1 MRMFAIGL
9 GAVPERVT
17 NAHEGMEGR
26 KEGFNAKTRSARVG
40 SRKGR

>member
-17 NAHEGMEGR
+17 NAHEGMEG
-26 KEGFNAKTRSARVG
+26 KEGRVQ
-40 SRKGR
+40 REDEKR